1 MGDYKTARSRLQ
13 AICNHV
19 FTKKWKYAE
28 ELIATAVSPRPPTRA
43 RQLGFPLMRFLPTLA
58 ASHREPGKGHPG
70 RG

>member
-1 MGDYKTARSRLQ
+1 MPSRIGVPSRTYLLMGDYKTARSRLQ

-43 RQLGFPLMRFLPTLA
+43 RR
-58 ASHREPGKGHPG
+58 
-70 RG
+70 